1 MLKFSNMS
9 CCPLCLAFRLGAGD
23 NSAKVLLY
31 FEIRGMNVDF
41 SLGKGC
47 GECGLCLLLY
57 VCHHANISCKRWRKE
72 RIEQPPQMICAV
84 KVQQIVVYLQ
94 ELRGQRCL
102 KDPQINRKADSKT
115 D

>member
-1 MLKFSNMS
+1 
-9 CCPLCLAFRLGAGD
+9 
-23 NSAKVLLY
+23 
-31 FEIRGMNVDF
+31 MNADF
-41 SLGKGC
+41 SLGKAC
-47 GECGLCLLLY
+47 VEWLVPLLY

-102 KDPQINRKADSKT
+102 KDPQINRKADS
-115 D
+115 